1 VSHTRRLIVAHE
13 AWVAGGF
20 GAEVAAA
27 VAEENPGNLAAPVAR
42 VGARP
47 VPIPSGPLRE
57 HALPN
62 ALQIAE
68 AVRRLTK
75 GGGP

>member
-1 VSHTRRLIVAHE
+1 
-13 AWVAGGF
+13 
-20 GAEVAAA
+20 
-27 VAEENPGNLAAPVAR
+27 

-68 AVRRLTK
+68 TVRRLTE